1 MSSQK
6 GWEGGVQIKSE
17 HMGTKRFWPNL
28 DNHFSW
34 VGTRVLKKTMS
45 TILLYTLWCQGQIF
59 PERFMSFPILYEY
72 CPIGMQTLEPNVK
85 FLNTKAYIYAP
96 LKEQNIQNTS
106 LLTFMRFV
114 IYCTSMNEKF
124 ENSICNKCN
133 ICVVQAKQK
142 KNAITSS
149 M

>member
-1 MSSQK
+1 
-6 GWEGGVQIKSE
+6 
-17 HMGTKRFWPNL
+17 
-28 DNHFSW
+28 
-34 VGTRVLKKTMS
+34 MS

-59 PERFMSFPILYEY
+59 PERVMSFPILYEY

-124 ENSICNKCN
+124 EKSICNKCN
-133 ICVVQAKQK
+133 IRVVQAKQK
-142 KNAITSS
+142 KTPLQVPCKSS
-149 M
+149 ASS